1 MVAFRNERLIPSPGR
16 NPVRR
21 LLSTE
26 GNRVICKGC
35 RRATPRNGEGIDGGG
50 RLCASGPLR
59 EAEEG
64 ELDAWG
70 QFEVSPP
77 VQMVTQNKDVVDTRW
92 ALTWEGIK
100 SKETEKARLAAK
112 GYQDPD
118 LPEAA
123 RKLRHV

>member
-1 MVAFRNERLIPSPGR
+1 MVAFRNERWTHSPGR

-21 LLSTE
+21 LLTTE

-35 RRATPRNGEGIDGGG
+35 RRAQPRNGAGIDGGG
-50 RLCASGPLR
+50 RPCASGPLR

-77 VQMVTQNKDVVDTRW
+77 VQMGTQNKDVVDTRW
-92 ALTWEGIK
+92 ALTWEGIN
-100 SKETEKARLAAK
+100 SKETEKARWRRK
-112 GYQDPD
+112 GT
-118 LPEAA
+118 
-123 RKLRHV
+123 RIRIF